1 VGSGINVA
9 DGWEAVDVKTRFG
22 LPPRYVL
29 YVGRID
35 RNKGADRLFSYY
47 KRLHAEWPEAPP
59 LVLVGKPALEIPVHP
74 KIVHLGFVSEAEKFA
89 LLAGCEVLVMPSAYE
104 SLSVI
109 VLEAWAMGRPVLV
122 NSACRVLE
130 GQCVRSG
137 GGLFYR
143 GYSEFAAALKMLAG
157 DAGLRAAL
165 GAAGKAYVRR
175 EYDWGVVEDRTS
187 RFLVSI
193 APRHE
198 EA

>member
-1 VGSGINVA
+1 
-9 DGWEAVDVKTRFG
+9 
-22 LPPRYVL
+22 
-29 YVGRID
+29 
-35 RNKGADRLFSYY
+35 
-47 KRLHAEWPEAPP
+47 
-59 LVLVGKPALEIPVHP
+59 
-74 KIVHLGFVSEAEKFA
+74 
-89 LLAGCEVLVMPSAYE
+89 
-104 SLSVI
+104 
-109 VLEAWAMGRPVLV
+109 VLV

-175 EYDWGVVEDRTS
+175 EYDWDVVEDRTS
-187 RFLVSI
+187 RFLASI